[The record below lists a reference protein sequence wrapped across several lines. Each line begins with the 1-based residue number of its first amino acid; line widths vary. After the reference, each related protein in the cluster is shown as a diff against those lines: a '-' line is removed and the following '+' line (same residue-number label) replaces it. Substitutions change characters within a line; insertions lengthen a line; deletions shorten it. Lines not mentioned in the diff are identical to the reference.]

1 MTAALPIFALALQA
15 AATAPPREDIYLL
28 VSLALLGLALVMLVL
43 EMFVPTG
50 GVLAVLTGV
59 AAVASIA
66 SMFVYDTTWGAIY
79 LAAICAGSPVA
90 VVIVIKLW
98 SKTPIARRMVLS
110 GGADGPATVEHDD
123 ERQANPAAP
132 AMGVA
137 AKATAKHL
145 AAFVGRHGVAATTLR
160 PVGFVRI
167 DNVRIDAVAESGFI
181 ELGREIVVLEVVD
194 GQLKV
199 RDANGSAGS

>member
-1 MTAALPIFALALQA
+1 MTSALPLFAIALQA
-15 AATAPPREDIYLL
+15 TATAPPREDVYLL
-28 VSLALLGLALVMLVL
+28 VSLALLGLALVLLVL
-43 EMFVPTG
+43 EMFLPTG

-66 SMFVYDTTWGAIY
+66 SMFIYDTTWGAIY
-79 LAAICAGSPVA
+79 LAVICAGSPVA
-90 VVIVIKLW
+90 VVVMIKLW
-98 SKTPIARRMVLS
+98 SKTPIAKRMVLS
-110 GGADGPATVEHDD
+110 GGADGPATADHDD
-123 ERQANPAAP
+123 ERQSNPGAP

-137 AKATAKHL
+137 AKANAKHL
-145 AAFVGRHGVAATTLR
+145 TSFVGRKGIAATTLR

-167 DNVRIDAVAESGFI
+167 DDARIDAVAESGYI

-199 RDANGSAGS
+199 RDVHGSLGN